1 MSDKREQLEKIAADA
16 VQTAGLGNLSFRTLA
31 ERGGVKSSSVHYYF
45 RAKGDLAQAL
55 IESYSG
61 EFRSELTR
69 IGASRGSLRD
79 KLERFVDIFETVL
92 SDGKL
97 CLCGAMAAEVTTLD
111 ESSQALLKRY
121 FSDAEAWLSEV
132 LGARTDELKTP
143 LAPESFA
150 RVLMSGLEGAILIDR
165 VDQSR
170 ERLTAMRELVR
181 SATEQ

>member
-55 IESYSG
+55 IENYSS
-61 EFRSELTR
+61 EFRTELTR
-69 IGASRGSLRD
+69 IGAARGSLRD
-79 KLERFVDIFETVL
+79 KLDRFVDIFESVL
-92 SDGKL
+92 GGGKL

-111 ESSQALLKRY
+111 ETSQSLLKRY
-121 FSDAEAWLSEV
+121 FHEAESWLVEV
-132 LGARTDELKTP
+132 LQARADELTTP
-143 LAPESFA
+143 LPPESFA
-150 RVLMSGLEGAILIDR
+150 RILMSGLEGAILIDR
-165 VDQSR
+165 VDRSR

-181 SATEQ
+181 SATS